1 MHIKNSAEKRLER
14 GFEGLAAD
22 FLLEADSE
30 KIRYYVCACLH
41 VSCVNV
47 LEQARGGWWCSR
59 LRGEFLIHVRAYMYL
74 MSHVYI

>member
-14 GFEGLAAD
+14 DFEGLAAD

-41 VSCVNV
+41 VSYVNV
-47 LEQARGGWWCSR
+47 LEQARDGWWCSR